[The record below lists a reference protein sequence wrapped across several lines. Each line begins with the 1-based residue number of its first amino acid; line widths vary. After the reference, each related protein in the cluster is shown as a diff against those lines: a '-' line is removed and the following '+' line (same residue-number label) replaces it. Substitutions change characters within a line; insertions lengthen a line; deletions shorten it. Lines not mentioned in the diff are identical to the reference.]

1 MFKITN
7 ETKNKEG
14 YILIDK
20 IFIAHPSENGFET
33 RLAQIELYGKAIKT
47 SIYDKSFSTI
57 VEVIDYF
64 ADDHITVSILQYPS
78 TDNDLYI
85 YEFNKTIIVSNQEQM
100 SSLRE
105 YASLVMA
112 NPDIFDYSST
122 DSSDINSLSG
132 IEFENL
138 CKNLLEKMNFEVSTT
153 KQSGDGG
160 IDLIAYNHQPLLE
173 GKYVV
178 QCKRYSGSV
187 GEPIIRDLYGVV
199 NSERANKG
207 ILITSG
213 SFTNSAIT
221 FAAGKQLEL
230 IDGYKLSI
238 LLKEYEV
245 THNSSSNK
253 PNNDLL
259 NVLEESAILFDID
272 QYNTN
277 MRKLADTPNDDI
289 TRVVVIKNLLDTI
302 INTVPDI
309 EDYFDKCTVIA
320 EIKKQILLYSK
331 YHNSSN
337 KKTKYM
343 DAVLTVL
350 YIQLSIIDGC
360 FSDAIKSFIELMN
373 RSEIQIKDIDRLDSM
388 FIDNAWF
395 PFSIYSSVYNVV
407 QIALISQDSKFIER
421 LYQLGRSY
429 IDIVENHYLYTVS
442 SSSASLS
449 TQKEYAKKELD
460 RIKNIR
466 NLNSLYFVDGY
477 LIEKCMEYTYYNYD
491 AFPYAPEPYK
501 AEIVGNSLYIKE
513 YSSTEKIFAK
523 IDNISSKKII

>member
-160 IDLIAYNHQPLLE
+160 IDLIAYNHQPMLE
-173 GKYVV
+173 GKYIV

-207 ILITSG
+207 ILITTG
-213 SFTNSAIT
+213 TFTKSAVEFSI
-221 FAAGKQLEL
+221 GKQLEL
-230 IDGYKLSI
+230 IDGEKLNQLLNSYSISFDCDTKSSNTSLSALLLRFDKELGVRYFSTEKTLNQIDYLKTNPNNSRMRAAVLVQLLLPFGDLGDISDQYLKLISDEYHYQLNMYEKYLNKSNLAEQRLLFLFKSQSIQLRIMSGELFEAINEYFDLASKQLPINDLSI
-238 LLKEYEV
+238 
-245 THNSSSNK
+245 
-253 PNNDLL
+253 NDA
-259 NVLEESAILFDID
+259 EEFILIL
-272 QYNTN
+272 YNISYN
-277 MRKLADTPNDDI
+277 
-289 TRVVVIKNLLDTI
+289 I
-302 INTVPDI
+302 I
-309 EDYFDKCTVIA
+309 
-320 EIKKQILLYSK
+320 
-331 YHNSSN
+331 
-337 KKTKYM
+337 
-343 DAVLTVL
+343 
-350 YIQLSIIDGC
+350 
-360 FSDAIKSFIELMN
+360 
-373 RSEIQIKDIDRLDSM
+373 
-388 FIDNAWF
+388 
-395 PFSIYSSVYNVV
+395 
-407 QIALISQDSKFIER
+407 QIALIIDEPSLAHNVQIRAASWITTACDYYKRYDTDTHKREYLRTQHLLEMDSFMILLPDGVKDYYGIVYEQGYDTFWFTFVPHKINIKDDTLTIQDVKTI
-421 LYQLGRSY
+421 
-429 IDIVENHYLYTVS
+429 N
-442 SSSASLS
+442 
-449 TQKEYAKKELD
+449 
-460 RIKNIR
+460 
-466 NLNSLYFVDGY
+466 
-477 LIEKCMEYTYYNYD
+477 
-491 AFPYAPEPYK
+491 
-501 AEIVGNSLYIKE
+501 
-513 YSSTEKIFAK
+513 
-523 IDNISSKKII
+523 NISEKVAKAKSLI